1 MWSVWLRG
9 AARLVCLALCAVGAC
24 DAASAAPHAEALIE
38 AWREQNTLCRGL
50 PGDDPR
56 SVAACE
62 KRQGIGRDLGRL
74 GWCYGKRDQLAYQM
88 QWHRC
93 EAASLRPE

>member
-1 MWSVWLRG
+1 MRRTVYPAWSVL
-9 AARLVCLALCAVGAC
+9 CLI
-24 DAASAAPHAEALIE
+24 ASASGDALAGPDPE
-38 AWREQNTLCRGL
+38 TLVVQWREQNTLCRGL

-62 KRQGIGRDLGRL
+62 QRQGIGRALGQL
-74 GWCYGKRDQLAYQM
+74 GWCYGKRDQMAYQM

-93 EAASLRPE
+93 GAASLRPE